1 MPKKIPGEAKRP
13 SFAEAIAD
21 IQKRV
26 AQKQLERERQR
37 KRKLRKRTYKYLPY
51 LISYLDVLGMKDL
64 LNESGED
71 ANKVAEVLGHFR
83 DFSTPMDDQ
92 KKLWKSAFVNFS
104 DLGLRILPILT
115 DANLKYQLGCFFHEV
130 MDLGYIQV
138 NLVNRG
144 ILVRG
149 GLTLGYLCHKKGLV
163 FGPGLVEAHHLE
175 SKLAQF
181 PRIIVS
187 DTAIEALKEA
197 PVLRGEGNSFQEE
210 MSYLKKFLRKDE
222 DGLWFLDYLAIIR
235 SERDTDQQYA
245 QFLERHKALI
255 EKQRCEVAALPR
267 GEYRRNRQQKLKW
280 LIQLHRHHIAE
291 LDPDNFF
298 ELTGVRLRSLSV
310 RER

>member
-1 MPKKIPGEAKRP
+1 
-13 SFAEAIAD
+13 
-21 IQKRV
+21 
-26 AQKQLERERQR
+26 
-37 KRKLRKRTYKYLPY
+37 
-51 LISYLDVLGMKDL
+51 MKDL
-64 LNESGED
+64 LAQAGAD
-71 ANKVAEVLGHFR
+71 ANKVAQVLERFR
-83 DFSTPMDDQ
+83 DFSAPMDDQ
-92 KKLWKSAFVNFS
+92 KKLWQSAFVNFS

-115 DANLKYQLGCFFHEV
+115 DANVKYRLGCFFHEV

-163 FGPGLVEAHHLE
+163 FGPGLAEAYHME

-181 PRIIVS
+181 PRILVS
-187 DTAIEALKEA
+187 DTAIQALKEA
-197 PVLRGEGNSFQEE
+197 PVLRGEGNSFREE

-222 DGLWFLDYLAIIR
+222 DGAWFLDYLAISR

-255 EKQRCEVAALPR
+255 EKQRSEIAALPR
-267 GEYRRNRQQKLKW
+267 GQYRHSRQQKLKW
-280 LIQLHRHHIAE
+280 LIQLHRRHIAE
-291 LDPDNFF
+291 LDPANFF
-298 ELTGVRLRSLSV
+298 ELTGVRLQSLRV